1 MRAELFAAGLVV
13 AAAVVGVKHFESKAS
28 PREARAAA
36 APTIAAAQAP
46 HSAPPR
52 SAAQGGYDEV
62 RLSAS
67 ADHQYYVTAAVN
79 DQPAS
84 FLVDTG
90 AAYVALRESDARKAG
105 IYTSWADFTQPVR
118 TANGETKAAVV
129 ELRAVEIGRVRVE
142 KVRAFVLADDQ
153 LTVNLLGMTFLSR
166 LHSVETRAGEMVLR
180 G

>member
-1 MRAELFAAGLVV
+1 MRAELFAAGLVI
-13 AAAVVGVKHFESKAS
+13 AAAVVGVKHFETN
-28 PREARAAA
+28 AATGENAAKA
-36 APTIAAAQAP
+36 APTLAAAQAIHP
-46 HSAPPR
+46 GPAR
-52 SAAQGGYDEV
+52 SASKDGFEEV
-62 RLSAS
+62 RLAAS
-67 ADHQYYVTAAVN
+67 PDHQYYVTAAVN

-129 ELRAVEIGRVRVE
+129 ELRVVEIGRVRIE
-142 KVRAFVLADDQ
+142 NVRAFVLADDQ